1 MSQLSD
7 HAKGFLITTIGI
19 LILTPDSLLIRL
31 VNLDP
36 WSTSFWRGILM
47 GLSLLAWSVIKY
59 RGAVLSKY
67 REIGR
72 SGLVISLLYATS
84 SLCFVWSITNTTVAN
99 TLIIIATAPMF
110 AALLSWL
117 VLKETVSRAT
127 MLAILSAFAGI
138 VIVIGD
144 DLGGGHLV
152 GDLFALGTATA
163 MAAVFTMIRRS
174 KDVDMVP
181 ATSLSGFIVAAIM
194 LPLMAG
200 LPGAFDY
207 PPLQWGYIL
216 LMGIVVQ
223 AIPFGMLTIGPRYIP
238 APEVSLILLL
248 ETVLGPLWVWLVLTE
263 EPGEN
268 ALIGGAIVIG
278 TLLVHSLR
286 RLRKARANQPL
297 GPG

>member
-1 MSQLSD
+1 MSFSSD
-7 HAKGFLITTIGI
+7 HAKGFLITFLGI

-47 GLSLLAWSVIKY
+47 GLSLLAWSGLQYRSGVFAKY
-59 RGAVLSKY
+59 RA
-67 REIGR
+67 IGR
-72 SGLVISLLYATS
+72 SGLIISLLYATS

-127 MLAILSAFAGI
+127 LIAIASAFVGI
-138 VIVIGD
+138 LIVIGE
-144 DLGGGHLV
+144 DLGGGHMV
-152 GDLFALGTATA
+152 GDLFALGTAIA

-174 KDVDMVP
+174 KNVDMVP
-181 ATSLSGFIVAAIM
+181 ATSLSGFLVAAIM
-194 LPLMAG
+194 FPLMIGQAG
-200 LPGAFDY
+200 SFDY
-207 PPLQWGYIL
+207 PPQQWGYIL
-216 LMGIVVQ
+216 VMGILVQ

-238 APEVSLILLL
+238 APEVSLLLLL
-248 ETVLGPLWVWLVLTE
+248 ETVLGPFWVWLVLTE
-263 EPGEN
+263 EPGGN
-268 ALIGGAIVIG
+268 ALVGGGIVIA
-278 TLLVHSLR
+278 TLLIHSLR
-286 RLRKARANQPL
+286 RLRKAKSNQPL